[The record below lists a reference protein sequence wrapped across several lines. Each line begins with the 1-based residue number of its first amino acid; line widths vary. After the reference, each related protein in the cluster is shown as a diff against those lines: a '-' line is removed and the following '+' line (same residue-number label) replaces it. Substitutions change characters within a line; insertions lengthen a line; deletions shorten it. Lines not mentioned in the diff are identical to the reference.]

1 MKQLSTSLKN
11 ELVKILDNTAEFETK
26 FTVNKYDLFVEART
40 TTNEFI
46 RYRDV
51 KHELEQFLID
61 YCNEHSYNITINF
74 SGDFKKYIIE
84 TTEESSSDVVL
95 TDLKSPDTKN
105 RIRIPVKY
113 MRLAGFDDKI
123 VVHCITVKDDEENIK
138 TFIDYSSNESYD
150 NYEIISEKWIRV
162 EYDGSIRFVTHVKE
176 DGTNPITAMIRPGK
190 IEVY

>member
-1 MKQLSTSLKN
+1 MKQLSALLKK
-11 ELVKILDNTAEFETK
+11 ELIKILDNNAEFETK

-40 TTNEFI
+40 PTNEFV

-51 KHELEQFLID
+51 EHELEQFLID
-61 YCNEHSYNITINF
+61 YCNEHSYNITIDF

-84 TTEESSSDVVL
+84 IPEKSSSDVVL

-105 RIRIPVKY
+105 RIRIPVRF
-113 MRLAGFDDKI
+113 MRLAGFDDKV

-138 TFIDYSSNESYD
+138 TFIDYSSDESYD
-150 NYEIISEKWIRV
+150 NDFIISEKWINV
-162 EYDGSIRFVTHVKE
+162 ESDGSIRFVTHVKE
-176 DGTNPITAMIRPGK
+176 HGTNPITAMVRPGK